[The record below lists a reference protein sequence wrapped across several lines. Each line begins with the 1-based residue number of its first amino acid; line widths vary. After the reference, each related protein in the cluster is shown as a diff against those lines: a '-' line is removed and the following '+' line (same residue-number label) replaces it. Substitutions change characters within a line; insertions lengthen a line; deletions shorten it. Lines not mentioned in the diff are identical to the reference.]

1 MNSGIPKPWRLLC
14 LLLLSAPLLSC
25 NTAAVK
31 KSYMALDAEGNRKRS
46 VFFTDTENIY
56 CIGELAVGR
65 KDLSVEATLRSTAL
79 ALPTTGELVPIASVV
94 AVKDVSPAST
104 GSDVKVSFQLLKVE
118 DPKAPWLAGKFVCDL
133 AIDGEVETSTPFEIR
148 YPDCPFQPPSDGEV
162 CAGFFLPDNVCPGAI
177 SAQSCT
183 CSQSGAWKCH

>member
-1 MNSGIPKPWRLLC
+1 MNSRAAQMSRALC
-14 LLLLSAPLLSC
+14 LLLLSVPLLSC

-46 VFFTDTENIY
+46 VFFTDTDSIY

-65 KDLSVEATLRSTAL
+65 KDVSVEAALRSTAL
-79 ALPTTGELVPIASVV
+79 ALPTTGELVPIESVI

-118 DPKAPWLAGKFVCDL
+118 HPKDPWQAGKFVCDL
-133 AIDGEVETSTPFEIR
+133 SIDGVVETSTPFEIQ
-148 YPDCPFQPPSDGEV
+148 YPPCPFQPPIDGEG
-162 CAGFFLPDNVCPGAI
+162 CAGFFLPQSVCPGAI
-177 SAQSCT
+177 APQSCT
-183 CSQSGAWKCH
+183 CTDLGAWQCN